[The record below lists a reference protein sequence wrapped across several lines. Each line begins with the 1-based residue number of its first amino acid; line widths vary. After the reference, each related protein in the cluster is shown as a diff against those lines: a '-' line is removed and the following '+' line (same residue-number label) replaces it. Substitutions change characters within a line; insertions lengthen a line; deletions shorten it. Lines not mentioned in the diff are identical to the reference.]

1 MERKVI
7 IILPAFN
14 EEDSIGELLEEFCQ
28 LVPQLDNY
36 QIILVN
42 DGSTDRTVEI
52 AERYK
57 TRLNL
62 IIVHHKE
69 NQGLGP
75 TIKTGLYAAME
86 HITGENDAIVYM
98 DADYTHS
105 PQYIPLMIAAMEKG
119 ADVVIASRFLPGSR
133 EIGVPFLRRMYSRG
147 ARMLFRLFLPLPG
160 VSDFTC
166 GYRAYRSS
174 LIREALRVY
183 GDKII
188 ERSGFA
194 CTDELLVNLATFD
207 IKIAEVPFILRY
219 DRKKGRSK
227 LPLWRTI
234 RETVRMLL
242 KARERLKKEKMRI
255 L

>member
-1 MERKVI
+1 MERRVI

-14 EEDSIGELLEEFCQ
+14 EEESIGELLEEFCQ
-28 LVPQLDNY
+28 LVHQLDNY
-36 QIILVN
+36 QIILIN

-57 TRLNL
+57 SRLNL
-62 IIVHHKE
+62 TIINHKE
-69 NQGLGP
+69 NRGLGP
-75 TIKTGLYAAME
+75 AIKTGLYAAID
-86 HITGENDAIVYM
+86 HSTGDNDAIVYM
-98 DADYTHS
+98 DADCTHS
-105 PQYIPLMIAAMEKG
+105 PQYIPSMIAALEKG
-119 ADVVIASRFLPGSR
+119 ADVVIASRFLPGSQ
-133 EIGVPFLRRMYSRG
+133 EIGVPFLRRVYSRG
-147 ARMLFRLFLPLPG
+147 ARLLFHLFLPIAG

-166 GYRAYRSS
+166 GYRAYRSF
-174 LIREALRVY
+174 LIRRALKIY

-234 RETVRMLL
+234 RETGRMLL
-242 KARERLKKEKMRI
+242 KARKRLKKEKMKV